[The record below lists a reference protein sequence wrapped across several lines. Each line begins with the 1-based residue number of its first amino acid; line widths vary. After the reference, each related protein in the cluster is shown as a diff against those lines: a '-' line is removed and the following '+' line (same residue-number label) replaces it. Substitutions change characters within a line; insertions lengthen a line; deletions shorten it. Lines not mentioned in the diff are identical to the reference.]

1 LLVSTSAEI
10 FYVWRTRRG
19 SSVLS
24 HHGPFLLMMTGI
36 PGPARSRAPAPNF
49 QKSERKVIHYTGQL
63 LQSHRYTITLC
74 PCTAHLLLSRNGRSL
89 HLVQGIFSSL
99 HLCFTRSG
107 NIYQGECF
115 WDCHHLQFP
124 WDPFPNEN
132 TQTIKIGQLS
142 KPTIFLCL
150 LGVHCGIY
158 KSSYNMSNIA

>member
-115 WDCHHLQFP
+115 
-124 WDPFPNEN
+124 
-132 TQTIKIGQLS
+132 
-142 KPTIFLCL
+142 
-150 LGVHCGIY
+150 
-158 KSSYNMSNIA
+158 